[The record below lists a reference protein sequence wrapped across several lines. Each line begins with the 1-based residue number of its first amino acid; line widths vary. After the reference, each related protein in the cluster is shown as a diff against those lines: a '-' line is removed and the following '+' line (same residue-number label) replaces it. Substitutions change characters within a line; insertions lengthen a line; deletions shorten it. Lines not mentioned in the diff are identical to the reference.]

1 LRGSALD
8 RNFQSQIKEVGAFLW
23 HSYTEQLRCSQLPV
37 IFESTGV
44 SDRLLL
50 DRLRRSYQTAIVR
63 VRAARSLYIRRL
75 LGRARG
81 YNISN
86 SDDPE
91 VNGGFYDFWCEQ
103 VAPTYD
109 FDLSVDGVDVQAATR
124 EIREFIARSL

>member
-1 LRGSALD
+1 
-8 RNFQSQIKEVGAFLW
+8 VGAFLW
-23 HSYTEQLRCSQLPV
+23 RSYTEQLRSSQLPV

-50 DRLRRSYQTAIVR
+50 DRLRCSYQTAIVH
-63 VRAARSLYIRRL
+63 VKAGRSLCIRRL

-91 VNGGFYDFWCEQ
+91 VIGGFYDFWCER

-109 FDLSVDGVDVQAATR
+109 FDLSIDGADIQAATR
-124 EIREFIARSL
+124 KLREFISRGL